1 MTLDGHLL
9 LSHPAESWP
18 VCTPPECVSA
28 SVCTS
33 PFYGQLLVLG
43 YCILVFEGGVIC
55 VYVHMHNEAGYTCAI
70 QNWGVREMPEYVVQ
84 CAGCVHLCLCLL
96 NYFCNDS

>member
-33 PFYGQLLVLG
+33 PFTVNCLCWVT
-43 YCILVFEGGVIC
+43 VF
-55 VYVHMHNEAGYTCAI
+55 
-70 QNWGVREMPEYVVQ
+70 
-84 CAGCVHLCLCLL
+84 LCLRGGLFVSTCICIMKQVTRVR
-96 NYFCNDS
+96 YKIGA

>member
-18 VCTPPECVSA
+18 ACTPPECVCVRASE

-33 PFYGQLLVLG
+33 PFMVNCLCWVT
-43 YCILVFEGGVIC
+43 VFLCLRGVIC
-55 VYVHMHNEAGYTCAI
+55 VYVHMHNEAGYTCAR
-70 QNWGVREMPEYVVQ
+70 QNWGVREMPECVVV
-84 CAGCVHLCLCLL
+84 CAGCVHLC
-96 NYFCNDS
+96 